1 MNCSKEGCAIYVAG
15 VRRCAICCV
24 ENEMSLCS
32 GEFCSCLPTTTQN
45 HDYGVFLFI
54 VFILLLCAIILW
66 VALSRRRNVGES
78 EPVVLEHIAVAGPV
92 E

>member
-15 VRRCAICCV
+15 VQQCAVCCV
-24 ENEMSLCS
+24 ENEMSS
-32 GEFCSCLPTTTQN
+32 SCLDGLCLCLPKQSRQ
-45 HDYGVFLFI
+45 DYGVFLFI